1 MIRIE
6 RSSKESS
13 SAPSARP
20 FDRSDILL
28 PSEIHQLIERE
39 IIGQD
44 DAKRALSVALY
55 NHIKRL
61 HYTGPVQIEKSNI
74 LLIGPSG
81 CGKTLLA
88 RTLARI
94 LGVPCVA
101 GSATSLTEAGYVGDD
116 VESLLVRLLQKA
128 DDDVE
133 LAQRGVLFIDEID
146 KLIGRNPM
154 EGVST
159 TGVQADLLKL
169 LEGVEVELVSGRGAK
184 SDRGETVTMDTSQ
197 ILFICA
203 GAFTGLSDIVQRRRQ
218 SALPVGHSVPRSGS
232 RLKRTPSG
240 RARRGDDRGRYG
252 SGDDLRMTAP
262 SDLIEFGLLSELVG
276 RLPVIVPLAA
286 LSRIELK
293 RVLVEPASGLVRQY
307 QELMRM
313 DGIDLIFEESALDGI
328 AHAAFKEG
336 GGARSLRRV
345 MEEVMLDLMFDLP
358 SCPPSEPF
366 QVTASRVEETLDG
379 KVAVRARKRGRRM
392 GMSVLGG
399 GEPPPES
406 EEAH

>member
-1 MIRIE
+1 
-6 RSSKESS
+6 
-13 SAPSARP
+13 
-20 FDRSDILL
+20 
-28 PSEIHQLIERE
+28 
-39 IIGQD
+39 
-44 DAKRALSVALY
+44 
-55 NHIKRL
+55 
-61 HYTGPVQIEKSNI
+61 
-74 LLIGPSG
+74 
-81 CGKTLLA
+81 
-88 RTLARI
+88 
-94 LGVPCVA
+94 
-101 GSATSLTEAGYVGDD
+101 
-116 VESLLVRLLQKA
+116 
-128 DDDVE
+128 
-133 LAQRGVLFIDEID
+133 
-146 KLIGRNPM
+146 
-154 EGVST
+154 
-159 TGVQADLLKL
+159 
-169 LEGVEVELVSGRGAK
+169 
-184 SDRGETVTMDTSQ
+184 
-197 ILFICA
+197 
-203 GAFTGLSDIVQRRRQ
+203 
-218 SALPVGHSVPRSGS
+218 
-232 RLKRTPSG
+232 
-240 RARRGDDRGRYG
+240 
-252 SGDDLRMTAP
+252 MTAP